1 MTKNQSILDIF
12 LPYQREFFLNPKKRK
27 IWVSSRQCG
36 KSFCVG
42 GILTYKAL
50 AKKNGLSLC
59 ISTGARAAS
68 EIIRKCQQFAE
79 AVELLSN
86 GEITYTA
93 SYDSVKFSN
102 GSRVLSLPG
111 STDGANLRGYTAQCV
126 AIDEACFI
134 PHLDE
139 IITGIGPTLTRDPN
153 AELILT
159 TTPAGKNS
167 PVYKML
173 QSAMD
178 DPDWYCQRTT
188 IHEAIKQGLKVDLKS
203 LHSLCPDPDK
213 FAQEYECK
221 WLSEF
226 GSFIDSEL
234 LVFSE
239 KPEVKV
245 RAKYCGYDVGGTGD
259 RTAIATVCEL
269 EDGTYFLEDIVILKK
284 TPYTEQLKVLKQLH
298 NTNNWSSGYVD
309 SQGIGNPIAEFA
321 SKQVSSRIQGF
332 AWSAS
337 NKTPVLEHCRG
348 LILDRKL
355 VIAEHLKELII
366 SEFQNIEKIVTEDGK
381 VKYVAGHNEN
391 GHSDSASALF
401 LALWAAHEHPTSFAL
416 PTTYVRKSPFGSYGS
431 WGSNGSGRLM

>member
-1 MTKNQSILDIF
+1 M
-12 LPYQREFFLNPKKRK
+12 
-27 IWVSSRQCG
+27 
-36 KSFCVG
+36 
-42 GILTYKAL
+42 TYKAL

-139 IITGIGPTLTRDPN
+139 IITGIGPTLTRDQN

-188 IHEAIKQGLKVDLKS
+188 IHDAIKQGLKVDLKA

-213 FAQEYECK
+213 FA
-221 WLSEF
+221 
-226 GSFIDSEL
+226 
-234 LVFSE
+234 
-239 KPEVKV
+239 
-245 RAKYCGYDVGGTGD
+245 
-259 RTAIATVCEL
+259 
-269 EDGTYFLEDIVILKK
+269 
-284 TPYTEQLKVLKQLH
+284 
-298 NTNNWSSGYVD
+298 
-309 SQGIGNPIAEFA
+309 
-321 SKQVSSRIQGF
+321 
-332 AWSAS
+332 
-337 NKTPVLEHCRG
+337 
-348 LILDRKL
+348 
-355 VIAEHLKELII
+355 
-366 SEFQNIEKIVTEDGK
+366 
-381 VKYVAGHNEN
+381 
-391 GHSDSASALF
+391 
-401 LALWAAHEHPTSFAL
+401 
-416 PTTYVRKSPFGSYGS
+416 
-431 WGSNGSGRLM
+431 

>member
-12 LPYQREFFLNPKKRK
+12 LPYQREFFLNQKKRK

-36 KSFCVG
+36 KSFCIG

-134 PHLDE
+134 PHLDQ
-139 IITGIGPTLTRDPN
+139 IITGIGPTLTRDSN

-167 PVYKML
+167 PVYEMFQKAL
-173 QSAMD
+173 D
-178 DPDWYCQRTT
+178 DPDWYVQQTT

-221 WLSEF
+221 WLSDF
-226 GSFIDSEL
+226 GSFIDPEL
-234 LVFSE
+234 LVFAE
-239 KPEVKV
+239 KPQANV
-245 RAKYCGYDVGGTGD
+245 RARYCGYDVGGTGD
-259 RTAIATVCEL
+259 RTAIATVDEL
-269 EDGTYFLEDIVILKK
+269 EDGTYFLEDIVVLKK
-284 TPYTEQLKVLKQLH
+284 TPYTDQLNVLKSLH
-298 NTNNWSSGYVD
+298 EKNKWSSGYVD

-321 SKQVSSRIQGF
+321 NKQVSAKIKGF

-337 NKTPVLEHCRG
+337 NKTTVLEHTRS
-348 LILDRKL
+348 LIMDRKL
-355 VIAEHLKELII
+355 VISEHLQQLIVR
-366 SEFQNIEKIVTEDGK
+366 EFQNIDKIVTDDGK
-381 VKYVAGHNEN
+381 VKYVAGHDEN
-391 GHSDSASALF
+391 GHSDAASALF
-401 LALWAAHEHPTSFAL
+401 LALWSAHDNPTNFAL
-416 PTTYVRKSPFGSYGS
+416 PQTYVRPSPFGAYGG
-431 WGSNGSGRLM
+431 WGINGSGRLM

>member
-1 MTKNQSILDIF
+1 MNDNKKIIDIF
-12 LPYQREFFLNPKKRK
+12 LPYQRQFFLNPKKRK
-27 IWVSSRQCG
+27 IWVSSRQIG
-36 KSFCVG
+36 KSFTIG
-42 GILTYKAL
+42 ALLTYKAL
-50 AKKNGLSLC
+50 LKRNGLSLC

-79 AVELLSN
+79 AVKVLSK
-86 GEITYTA
+86 GDIDYTS
-93 SYDSVKFSN
+93 SYDAIKFSN

-167 PVYKML
+167 PVFKMF
-173 QSAMD
+173 QDAIE
-178 DPDWYCQRTT
+178 DPNWYVQQTT
-188 IHEAIKQGLKVDLKS
+188 IHQAIKDGLKVDLEG

-221 WLSEF
+221 WLSDF
-226 GSFIDSEL
+226 GSFIDPEL
-234 LVFSE
+234 LVFAD
-239 KPEVKV
+239 KPSGKV
-245 RAKYCGYDVGGTGD
+245 VGRFCGYDVGGTGD
-259 RTAIATVCEL
+259 RTAIATIDEL
-269 EDGTYFLEDIVILKK
+269 EDGTYFLDDIVVLRK
-284 TPYTEQLKVLKQLH
+284 TPYTEQLTILKQLH
-298 NTNNWSSGYVD
+298 SKNNWLAGYVD

-321 SKQVSSRIQGF
+321 NKQVSARIKGF

-355 VIAEHLKELII
+355 VISEQLKSLIV
-366 SEFQNIEKIVTEDGK
+366 SEFQNIDKIVTEDGK

-391 GHSDSASALF
+391 GHSDGASALF
-401 LALWAAHEHPTSFAL
+401 LALWSAHDNPTSFAL
-416 PTTYVRKSPFGSYGS
+416 PQTYIRQSPFGAYGS
-431 WGSNGSGRLM
+431 FGSNGSRFV